1 MIYLELFLFPEL
13 SFISI
18 NFLLKTG
25 LAKSHRI
32 WSVVALFSFASRYL
46 FLFSLIYSVIH
57 WLFSSILFSNHMFVF
72 LCFFFFLLAYRVSAE
87 KSAYILLKIHFN
99 VLCFFSLDVFNILF
113 FTSWT
118 WLSVSFLMLEKFSAI
133 MSSNI
138 SQVYY
143 VPLFLLGTPECKC

>member
-99 VLCFFSLDVFNILF
+99 VLCCFSLAGFNILF
-113 FTSWT
+113 FVFNFCQFDYYLSWCVPP
-118 WLSVSFLMLEKFSAI
+118 WFNPVWDSVLPGLD
-133 MSSNI
+133 
-138 SQVYY
+138 
-143 VPLFLLGTPECKC
+143 